1 MTMNYA
7 GMTLPLVSDVD
18 AQLRG
23 VDELR
28 ALLAGLGTSI
38 GSMTSVLNW
47 REQSLRSL
55 RDELTAHAADLAERE
70 RAAREQSITAAT
82 GA

>member
-1 MTMNYA
+1 MTTNSTA
-7 GMTLPLVSDVD
+7 ATLPSVSDVD
-18 AQLRG
+18 AALHG
-23 VDELR
+23 TEELR
-28 ALLAGLGTSI
+28 ALLAGLGTCI
-38 GSMTSVLNW
+38 GSMTSVLNA

-55 RDELTAHAADLAERE
+55 RDELTAHAAELADRK